1 MAAYKPKARATLL
14 SCLLP
19 NNMIVINIVLRK
31 SKISSGAHTSSII
44 RMHVNVFN
52 VYFKTLKTTRMDFKI
67 DSLQIIIG

>member
-19 NNMIVINIVLRK
+19 NNMIINIVLRK
-31 SKISSGAHTSSII
+31 IKISSGAHTSSII